1 MSKKCEAIDD
11 LVNSFADE
19 LSGGTNTTKL
29 KALYEANHL
38 DEDLSIG
45 FNDYFL
51 LSAFRYITLMK
62 TATGAISLIS
72 NEDNVGVQQYKE
84 NKNYDHKTFEIRKN
98 NRKHVIQISIQ
109 QSGIFKSLLS
119 NEFINNLIWGIDP
132 AQDYADGTQFNKQ
145 MESIHFI
152 YTGDDNSGSD
162 EIVILSI
169 QSYTK

>member
-72 NEDNVGVQQYKE
+72 NEDNVGVQQY
-84 NKNYDHKTFEIRKN
+84 
-98 NRKHVIQISIQ
+98 
-109 QSGIFKSLLS
+109 